1 VNHDP
6 RRDVHGRAPFPL
18 HHIHP
23 LVRSEST
30 AGEAERR
37 LTDPVVKALIDS
49 GAMRLLCPARYGGAE
64 LDLPTWVQAVEEL
77 SHADGSTGWCAMT
90 ASATSSIAWFLDD
103 EAGEE
108 VFAATDSVIAGT
120 AAPLGRCEP
129 ADGGHLVTGRWSW
142 GSAIAYCRWIVGGAM
157 LADGPRLMVLDADDV
172 TIHDTWYAA
181 GLRATGSHD
190 FEVDEVFVPS
200 ERQVWPPA
208 ARPSLSGPIPA
219 FPFFAFL
226 ALGVAAVSLGIA
238 RRAVDEIE
246 ALAVEKT
253 PQFSHARLAEQTGPQ
268 IDIAT
273 AEARLSAARALL
285 HDELGRSWQ
294 DVVAGRGLSTQ
305 QRARLRLA
313 CVHASTEAGDVT
325 RLAFSV
331 GGGTSVLNDS
341 PLQRCLRDSHVAGQH
356 AIVSRRWFETYAKVR
371 LGVPTDTQRL

>member
-1 VNHDP
+1 MAIPDP
-6 RRDVHGRAPFPL
+6 I
-18 HHIHP
+18 HHIHS
-23 LVRSEST
+23 LIRSQAPAS
-30 AGEAERR
+30 EAERR

-49 GAMRLLCPARYGGAE
+49 GAMRSLCPARYGGAE
-64 LDLPTWVQAVEEL
+64 LDLPTWVHAVEEL
-77 SHADGSTGWCAMT
+77 SRADGSTGWCAMT

-108 VFAATDSVIAGT
+108 IFTASDSLIAGT
-120 AAPLGRCEP
+120 AAPLGRGEP
-129 ADGGHLVTGRWSW
+129 ANGGHLLTGRWSW
-142 GSAIAYCRWIVGGAM
+142 GSAISHCRWIVGGAM
-157 LADGPRLMVLDADDV
+157 LADGPRLMVFDADDV

-190 FEVDEVFVPS
+190 FEVDRAFVPS
-200 ERQVWPPA
+200 GRQVWPPT
-208 ARPSLSGPIPA
+208 ARPTLSGPIPA

-238 RRAVDEIE
+238 RRAMDEIE

-253 PQFSHARLAEQTGPQ
+253 PQFSHTRLAEQTGPQ

-273 AEARLSAARALL
+273 AEARLSAARAFL

-294 DVVAGRGLSTQ
+294 DVMAGRELSTQ
-305 QRARLRLA
+305 RRARLRLA
-313 CVHASTEAGDVT
+313 CAHASTEAGAAT

-331 GGGTSVLNDS
+331 GGGTSVLDSS

-371 LGVPTDTQRL
+371 LGIPTETQRL